1 MRPQGCKS
9 KIITMYNPLL
19 EKLESGV
26 LLADGAMGTTL
37 FSRGI
42 PFTVCYEEL
51 NASRPELIAE
61 IHRSYI
67 QAGSQMIETNT
78 FGANR
83 YRLAKYGL
91 EDKVRAFNLK
101 AAKLAR
107 EVRDS
112 SGESVLV
119 AGSVGPLGSSRGS
132 GAIQPDA
139 MRAAFREQI
148 EALMEGGVDF
158 LVLETFYDYQQMVH
172 ALSVAKAITDLPVV
186 AQMTF
191 SEDGHTFSGHTPA
204 EAMTMLRAQ
213 GADVIGLNCHIGP
226 QGALSVLEQLAET
239 QPGFPYLSV
248 MPNAGAPEQ
257 IEGRLFYHATPEYF
271 ASYVPRFVEAG
282 AKILG
287 GCCGT
292 TPEHIAAMRDALKT
306 VQPDSTSPKQFLPGA
321 GRIQFSPPHTDP
333 GATDSPLNR
342 TLEQVKKIE
351 PTRLAQKL
359 AKGEFAVS
367 VEMLPPLGINPTK
380 MLQGASRMAELGA
393 DCVNITDNAMA
404 RVRMGSMACAILI
417 QQSIGVEA
425 IIHYTSRD
433 RNLMALQS
441 DLIGAH
447 ANGVRNILALTG
459 DPPRM
464 GTYPGASGIWD
475 VDAIGL
481 VEMLSRFNQGLDWNG
496 TSIGMAANFHI
507 GAAFNPT
514 ATDLPT
520 ELERLRKKL
529 DAGAQFI
536 MTQPVFDPTLLRDTL
551 ASVGE
556 IKVPIMA
563 GIMLLHNY
571 KHAEYMYHEVP
582 GIVIPNQILERMKN
596 AGEKGM
602 QEGLKIG
609 VEVVTDIHDLIQGV
623 YIMPS
628 HGKYE
633 ASGELVKLLKS

>member
-1 MRPQGCKS
+1 
-9 KIITMYNPLL
+9 MYNPLL
-19 EKLESGV
+19 EKLDKGV

-37 FSRGI
+37 FSQGI

-51 NASRPELIAE
+51 NLTRPELIAQ
-61 IHRSYI
+61 IHRTYI
-67 QAGSQMIETNT
+67 QAGAQIIETNT
-78 FGANR
+78 FGGNR
-83 YRLAKYGL
+83 YRLAKFGL
-91 EDKVRAFNLK
+91 EDKVRDFNLK
-101 AAKLAR
+101 AAKIAR

-112 SGESVLV
+112 SGEPVLV
-119 AGSVGPLGSSRGS
+119 AGSVGPLGQQRGG

-158 LVLETFYDYQQMVH
+158 LLLETFYDYQQMVH
-172 ALSVAKAITDLPVV
+172 ALSVAKSITDLPVV

-204 EAMTMLRAQ
+204 EAMNMLRAR

-226 QGALSVLEQLAET
+226 QGALTVLQQLAASH
-239 QPGFPYLSV
+239 PAFPYLSV
-248 MPNAGAPEQ
+248 MPNAGAPER
-257 IEGRLFYHATPEYF
+257 IEGRLFYHATPDYF
-271 ASYVPRFVEAG
+271 ASYVSHFAEAG

-292 TPEHIAAMRDALKT
+292 APEHIAAMRDALKL
-306 VQPDSTSPKQFLPGA
+306 VNPTSVTAKQFQPGA
-321 GRIQFSPPHTDP
+321 GQIQFSPPH
-333 GATDSPLNR
+333 AEDSPVETPLSR
-342 TLEQVKKIE
+342 TLEKVTQVE
-351 PTRLAQKL
+351 PTWLAQKL
-359 AKGEFAVS
+359 ANQEFVVS

-380 MLQGASRMAELGA
+380 MLHGASRMAELGA
-393 DCVNITDNAMA
+393 DAVNITDNAMA
-404 RVRMGSMACAILI
+404 RVRMGSMACAMLI
-417 QQSIGVEA
+417 QQSIGIEA

-447 ANGVRNILALTG
+447 ANGIRNVLALTG
-459 DPPRM
+459 DPPRA
-464 GTYPGASGIWD
+464 GTYPGATGIWD
-475 VDAIGL
+475 VDSIGL
-481 VEMLSRFNQGLDWNG
+481 VEMLANFNRGQDWNG
-496 TSIGMAANFHI
+496 TNLGLAANFHI

-520 ELERLRKKL
+520 EIERLRKKL
-529 DAGAQFI
+529 AAGAQFI
-536 MTQPVFDPTLLRDTL
+536 MTQPVFDGDLLRDTL
-551 ASVGE
+551 AQVGE
-556 IKVPIMA
+556 INVPVLA

-582 GIVIPNQILERMKN
+582 GIVVPDAVLKRMQA

-609 VEVVTDIHDLIQGV
+609 VEVVTSIHSLIQGV

-633 ASGELVKLLKS
+633 ASGELVKLLKG